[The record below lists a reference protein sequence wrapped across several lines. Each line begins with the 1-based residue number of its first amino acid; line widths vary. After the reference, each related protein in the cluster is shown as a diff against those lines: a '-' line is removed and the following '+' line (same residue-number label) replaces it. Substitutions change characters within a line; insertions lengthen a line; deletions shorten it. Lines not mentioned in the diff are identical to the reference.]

1 MPESLTPAEV
11 AAIRERAEDAVDRMC
26 GRTARAVCLNDVP
39 RLCDTIAAQAARIEL
54 LEAENARLTAIEN
67 RFNREHS

>member
-11 AAIRERAEDAVDRMC
+11 AAIRERAESVHGWPDRAFASS
-26 GRTARAVCLNDVP
+26 RDVP